1 MTAIKLNGKR
11 YVIPSGWMEVTT
23 GQLIKLL
30 EWEPDKDIADR
41 DYLKLIPIFT
51 GAEFTSM
58 KADAWNESMLI
69 NIFGWVIFQPFEFKK
84 QIPKVLAIAGKKVM
98 IPRQIEELSIGQAI
112 HLRRRMEQF
121 KVIEQAIAAAT
132 AIYLQPIID
141 QGKFDI
147 SRAKALEKEIEQMP
161 ACQIY
166 PIGFFLLRRVA
177 SYGLSSASLWSRIRS
192 SLKRMFGVA

>member
-1 MTAIKLNGKR
+1 SRLRNSKTGWTFNRYERIALHSAGSFGACADCGYSCDCRDRGKGCGDAVQVGVFPFMTAIKLNGKR

-112 HLRRRMEQF
+112 HLRR
-121 KVIEQAIAAAT
+121 
-132 AIYLQPIID
+132 
-141 QGKFDI
+141 
-147 SRAKALEKEIEQMP
+147 
-161 ACQIY
+161 
-166 PIGFFLLRRVA
+166 
-177 SYGLSSASLWSRIRS
+177 
-192 SLKRMFGVA
+192 